1 MSKSRPTYDAFA
13 LDASGR
19 AHLIVTSQADLPDAA
34 DLALSNIDAW
44 CVNPIAPGIAP
55 GIAAPAQDNALAFR
69 SVADLLAQLGH
80 RLDLETMGLRLYAI
94 GAESFLWDVYNLA
107 AAAGMGRSEIF
118 LTRCGLFT
126 RRVYCTHCK
135 TLIEDVP
142 QNIVP
147 CPGCGAQLFVRD
159 HFSRRL
165 AAFMGVMVD
174 AETPG
179 AIPPPEVF
187 TS

>member
-1 MSKSRPTYDAFA
+1 
-13 LDASGR
+13 
-19 AHLIVTSQADLPDAA
+19 
-34 DLALSNIDAW
+34 
-44 CVNPIAPGIAP
+44 
-55 GIAAPAQDNALAFR
+55 
-69 SVADLLAQLGH
+69 VADLLAQLGH
-80 RLDLETMGLRLYAI
+80 RLSLETMGLRLYAI
-94 GAESFLWDVYNLA
+94 GPESFLWDVHTLA
-107 AAAGMGRSEIF
+107 AAAGMGRAEIF
-118 LTRCGLFT
+118 LTRCGPFT

-135 TLIEDVP
+135 TLLEDVA

-179 AIPPPEVF
+179 VIPPPEVF